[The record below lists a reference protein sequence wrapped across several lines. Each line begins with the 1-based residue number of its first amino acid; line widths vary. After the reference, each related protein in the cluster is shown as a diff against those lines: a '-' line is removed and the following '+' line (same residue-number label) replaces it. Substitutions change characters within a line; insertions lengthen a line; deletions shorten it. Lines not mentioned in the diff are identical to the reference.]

1 MVDVTVEQLAKT
13 LKLPSDHL
21 RNLIRQAGLPHEG
34 DTDVL
39 SDAQKLQLLTFIQSR
54 QNDERGQPQKKITLR
69 QRNVSTLRA
78 GKGGRGG
85 SVTVV
90 TRGKK
95 VLGIRSPV
103 AKPPAA
109 AAAVEQAP
117 MVADAAQAASEAEAP
132 PPSAPQPPSP
142 PASEVREAD
151 AALAVAPEA
160 DPQTQPTP
168 QAPVAPP
175 PSAQTEAQQQGAE
188 QGLEPS
194 LEQGEQAASTLAAE
208 EQTEE
213 TEEKQA
219 GERQAAARQAED
231 AQPES
236 KPAEDR
242 KPAPERK
249 QTEPGR
255 RDQAAKPQQRN
266 KPARPERSERKP
278 AQAAKPRQRKA
289 GGLSAA
295 AVSRAAAEAAA
306 NAQAAARAAE
316 SGNRRAPGRA
326 GARHRD
332 RGRGDNFSAN
342 KARRPELSL
351 KQSRRG
357 KRRPLSVE
365 KHGGEFE
372 RPQDVIVRE
381 VQVGEMATVGELAQG
396 MSLKAGEVIKALM
409 GMGVM
414 ATINQALD
422 QETATLVVEELGHKV
437 KLVAEDQVEQ
447 VLEQSLQVAGESQPR
462 PPVVTVMGHVDHGKT
477 SLLDYIR
484 NTRVVAGEAGGI
496 TQHIGAYHVETEH
509 GNITF
514 IDTPGHAAFTAMR
527 ARGAKS
533 TDVVIL
539 VVAADDGVMPQ
550 TEEAVH
556 HARAA
561 EVPLVVA
568 VNKIDLEG
576 GDPERVRNELGSLNV
591 IPEEWGGETQF
602 VNVSAETGEGVD
614 GLLEAVTLQAE
625 LLELKAVSAAPGQG
639 VVIES
644 RLERGRGPVAT
655 LLVQNGTLKQGDVV
669 VAGQCYGRVRAI
681 ANERGEAVVSA
692 APSIPVEMLGLN
704 GTPEAGDDFS
714 AVTDER
720 QAREVTDF
728 RADRSQAQRHA
739 SLPKAAS
746 LESMFAQLGQGQ
758 KRVLKVIVKADVR
771 GSLEAI
777 VQACGDIGNDEVSV
791 QILGTGVGA
800 ITESDATMALTY
812 GAAIFGFNTRADS
825 AAKAIIEREG
835 IDLRYYGVIYELLD
849 DIRAILEGMLAPE
862 VREEIVGLAEVRDVF
877 RSPRFGQVAGCMVV
891 EGMVSRNRNIRVLRD
906 NVVIFQGELESLR
919 RFKDDVTEVRN
930 GLECGIGV
938 RNYNDVRVGDKIEVF
953 ESREVARVLEVGAAV
968 AMAHQGEAEV
978 ARAP

>member
-21 RNLIRQAGLPHEG
+21 RNLIRQAGLPHES
-34 DTDVL
+34 DNDVL
-39 SDAQKLQLLTFIQSR
+39 SDAQKTQLLMFVRTRQSG
-54 QNDERGQPQKKITLR
+54 ERGEPQKKIALR

-78 GKGGRGG
+78 GKGGRGAA
-85 SVTVV
+85 VTVV

-103 AKPPAA
+103 APPAA
-109 AAAVEQAP
+109 PREPEPV
-117 MVADAAQAASEAEAP
+117 VAEA
-132 PPSAPQPPSP
+132 AQPPSEAKAEPAPATEPLPDRPADAP
-142 PASEVREAD
+142 PAAGEVREAT
-151 AALAVAPEA
+151 ASLAVESAA
-160 DPQTQPTP
+160 QTQ
-168 QAPVAPP
+168 
-175 PSAQTEAQQQGAE
+175 QTQSAE
-188 QGLEPS
+188 QE
-194 LEQGEQAASTLAAE
+194 
-208 EQTEE
+208 
-213 TEEKQA
+213 
-219 GERQAAARQAED
+219 ARSQDTPDE
-231 AQPES
+231 
-236 KPAEDR
+236 
-242 KPAPERK
+242 
-249 QTEPGR
+249 
-255 RDQAAKPQQRN
+255 AAKPQQQDEGA
-266 KPARPERSERKP
+266 KSERPERRP
-278 AQAAKPRQRKA
+278 AQPAKARQPKA
-289 GGLSAA
+289 GGLSAE

-326 GARHRD
+326 AARHRD
-332 RGRGDNFSAN
+332 RGRGDDFGAT
-342 KARRPELSL
+342 KTRRRELSL
-351 KQSRRG
+351 KQSSRRA

-372 RPQDVIVRE
+372 KPQEVIVRE
-381 VQVGEMATVGELAQG
+381 VQIGAMTTVGELAQG
-396 MSLKAGEVIKALM
+396 MSVKAGEVIKALM

-422 QETATLVVEELGHKV
+422 QETATLLVEELGHKA
-437 KLVAEDQVEQ
+437 KLVAEDEVEQ
-447 VLEQSLQVAGESQPR
+447 VLVQSLQVEGQRQPR

-484 NTRVVAGEAGGI
+484 DTRVVAGEAGGI

-550 TEEAVH
+550 TEEAVN

-568 VNKIDLEG
+568 VNKMDLEG
-576 GDPERVRNELGSLNV
+576 ADPERVRNELGALNV

-602 VNVSAETGEGVD
+602 VNVSAETGEGIEA
-614 GLLEAVTLQAE
+614 LLEAVTLQAE
-625 LLELKAVSAAPGQG
+625 LLELSAVSSAPGQG

-644 RLERGRGPVAT
+644 RLDRGRGPVTT
-655 LLVQNGTLKQGDVV
+655 LLVQNGTLRQGDVI
-669 VAGQCYGRVRAI
+669 VAGQFYGRVRAM
-681 ANERGEAVVSA
+681 ANERGDAVDA
-692 APSIPVEMLGLN
+692 ALPSIPVEMLGLN
-704 GTPEAGDDFS
+704 GTPDAGDDFS
-714 AVTDER
+714 GVADER

-728 RADRSQAQRHA
+728 RANRSQAQRHA

-746 LESMFAQLGQGQ
+746 LESMFAQLGQGE
-758 KRVLKVIVKADVR
+758 KRVLKLIVKADVR

-777 VQACGDIGNDEVSV
+777 VQACNDIGNDEVSV
-791 QILGTGVGA
+791 QILSAGVGG
-800 ITESDATMALTY
+800 ITESDASMALTY
-812 GAAIFGFNTRADS
+812 GAAIFGFNARADS
-825 AAKAIIEREG
+825 AAKTIIEREA
-835 IDLRYYGVIYELLD
+835 IDLRYYSVIYELLD
-849 DIRAILEGMLAPE
+849 DIRAILEGMLTPE

-891 EGMVSRNRNIRVLRD
+891 DGTVSRNQRIRVLRD

-938 RNYNDVRVGDKIEVF
+938 RNYNDVRAGDKIEVF
-953 ESREVARVLEVGAAV
+953 ESREVARVLEVGGNGAGTRQG
-968 AMAHQGEAEV
+968 HQAEA